1 MSGKGRTV
9 MKTKETKRI
18 VYGAVLTLICT
29 LLFIATAFAAVYSAN
44 RDAAY
49 SNAAYIEE
57 TE

>member
-1 MSGKGRTV
+1 

-18 VYGAVLTLICT
+18 VYGAVLPLICT